1 MGLSP
6 EYYNNC
12 TDDVLNL
19 YAELEDRIISD
30 VVRRIVKTGDIT
42 ETAKW
47 QIRQAQQMGLLYDD
61 IIKDIAKSTNKT
73 DSEVKKMFEKAGVE
87 TVNNDNR
94 LHIQAGKSPL
104 DIRQSESMLQILNGV
119 YKNSLTDLKNLTGTT
134 AITSQ
139 TAYYQACN
147 SAFMMVSSGAFS
159 YQQALRT
166 VIQEVADKGATVS
179 YPSGHID
186 KLDVA
191 VRRSLLTGIG
201 LASRQISEENSRL
214 CECDLME
221 ISAHSGARP
230 SHAVWQGQIVSLS
243 GRRGYLSKSDIGYG
257 TGAGFGGWNC
267 RHDWYPFYEGIS
279 TRNYPQK
286 DLDRLNAKDIKY
298 NGKMYS
304 EYEISQM
311 LRKKEREIR
320 ALKREQVA
328 YKTALSET
336 DEKELKT
343 VFQSALTYTN
353 SVIRNKSN
361 QIQEFCNQTGYKRDR
376 FREQVGSKTSV
387 GHNSN
392 KNNENISI
400 YRLTSNNE
408 NGKMSSG
415 NVLTPT
421 EYRAKIKEAEN
432 YAKKLGIRN
441 VSYNNVDL
449 GVANAWNKFL
459 EENFKKFPVTKNYIN
474 FIGDVYTRN
483 SMVEKILTKKHINK
497 LLESN
502 KNISYKELQEKAKSN
517 VAKDMETYF
526 KINPKEKASTWIP
539 KGAIYKSVSG
549 IYINGIGCG
558 SIENINN
565 TNLRNSNNKFY
576 PIGCITIKSTFDHEF
591 GHLLDTI
598 LDIRNDERIHD
609 LFAPYIKNPALLTD
623 DLSEYAWNNA
633 RTNYILDLYNT
644 NNYKS
649 LSDIPNFTNL
659 YLEFIAEGW
668 AEYCNNPNP
677 RKIAKSIGDI
687 IEQTYKIRFNEGNSN
702 E

>member
-6 EYYNNC
+6 QYYDGC

-19 YAELEDRIISD
+19 YAELEDRIIAD

-73 DSEVKKMFEKAGVE
+73 DIEIKKMFEKAGVE

-201 LASRQISEENSRL
+201 LASRQISEENSKL
-214 CECDLME
+214 CGCDLME

-279 TRNYPQK
+279 TRNYTQS
-286 DLDRLNAKDIKY
+286 DLDKLNAKDIEY

-320 ALKREQVA
+320 ALKRQKVA
-328 YKTALSET
+328 LKTAV
-336 DEKELKT
+336 DEGQTFLKSDLT
-343 VFQSALTYTN
+343 ALNSKIRDKSA
-353 SVIRNKSN
+353 
-361 QIQEFCNQTGYKRDR
+361 QIQSFCNETGYKRDR
-376 FREQVGSKTSV
+376 FREQNLKSKPINKMQYRENDNTQYRK
-387 GHNSN
+387 GKLLKINSN
-392 KNNENISI
+392 IINVERRSGIMSIQQVPNSRHNLYVSTKVKNPEQAILYYENLITNVQNDIIFKIGSMKKPRYVIVDGNTQLAQGVIAAYDPSTNSI
-400 YRLTSNNE
+400 YIRDNTNTDE
-408 NGKMSSG
+408 KMIAFQQQGGTGYLVCDDNPKSS
-415 NVLTPT
+415 LMH
-421 EYRAKIKEAEN
+421 ELMHWYRKQSAE
-432 YAKKLGIRN
+432 K
-441 VSYNNVDL
+441 
-449 GVANAWNKFL
+449 VAG
-459 EENFKKFPVTKNYIN
+459 KNYGEYLIKTQTEILDYFAKTN
-474 FIGDVYTRN
+474 YNIR
-483 SMVEKILTKKHINK
+483 EKISKYASENVFAMTPDRKEEPIVEFLTACH
-497 LLESN
+497 
-502 KNISYKELQEKAKSN
+502 YKEQDEIMK
-517 VAKDMETYF
+517 
-526 KINPKEKASTWIP
+526 
-539 KGAIYKSVSG
+539 
-549 IYINGIGCG
+549 
-558 SIENINN
+558 
-565 TNLRNSNNKFY
+565 
-576 PIGCITIKSTFDHEF
+576 
-591 GHLLDTI
+591 TI
-598 LDIRNDERIHD
+598 L
-609 LFAPYIKNPALLTD
+609 
-623 DLSEYAWNNA
+623 
-633 RTNYILDLYNT
+633 
-644 NNYKS
+644 
-649 LSDIPNFTNL
+649 
-659 YLEFIAEGW
+659 
-668 AEYCNNPNP
+668 
-677 RKIAKSIGDI
+677 RKW
-687 IEQTYKIRFNEGNSN
+687 FNE
-702 E
+702 

>member
-6 EYYNNC
+6 QYYDGC
-12 TDDVLNL
+12 TNDVLNL
-19 YAELEDRIISD
+19 YDELEDRIIAD
-30 VVRRIVKTGDIT
+30 VVRRIIKTGDIT

-73 DSEVKKMFEKAGVE
+73 DIEIKKMFENAGVE

-94 LHIQAGKSPL
+94 IHIKAGKSPL

-267 RHDWYPFYEGIS
+267 RHDWYPFYEGVS
-279 TRNYPQK
+279 TRNYSQK
-286 DLDRLNAKDIKY
+286 DLDQLNAKDIEYK
-298 NGKMYS
+298 GKMYS

-311 LRKKEREIR
+311 LRGMERQSR
-320 ALKREQVA
+320 ALKREKVA
-328 YKTALSET
+328 LKTAI
-336 DEKELKT
+336 DEGQTFLKSDLT
-343 VFQSALTYTN
+343 ALNSKIKDKSA
-353 SVIRNKSN
+353 
-361 QIQEFCNQTGYKRDR
+361 QIQSFCNETGYNRDR
-376 FREQVGSKTSV
+376 FRESINPKTSV
-387 GHNSN
+387 GHTSKNYTNSLNILKLTDFESKKTFDGLSLN
-392 KNNENISI
+392 KQFQEEISLIPKHLLDKVENHINNIFVRKGISGYSKKGRNI
-400 YRLTSNNE
+400 YLD
-408 NGKMSSG
+408 
-415 NVLTPT
+415 T
-421 EYRAKIKEAEN
+421 EPQKGDIIHEFAHAIEDLLNLKNSQKYQEILQKGLEN
-432 YAKKLGIRN
+432 YTNYDIMEETKRYEK
-441 VSYNNVDL
+441 SFFYVD
-449 GVANAWNKFL
+449 
-459 EENFKKFPVTKNYIN
+459 
-474 FIGDVYTRN
+474 
-483 SMVEKILTKKHINK
+483 
-497 LLESN
+497 
-502 KNISYKELQEKAKSN
+502 
-517 VAKDMETYF
+517 
-526 KINPKEKASTWIP
+526 
-539 KGAIYKSVSG
+539 
-549 IYINGIGCG
+549 
-558 SIENINN
+558 
-565 TNLRNSNNKFY
+565 NNKFVTQY
-576 PIGCITIKSTFDHEF
+576 QGRLYIE
-591 GHLLDTI
+591 HLLA
-598 LDIRNDERIHD
+598 DIDWG
-609 LFAPYIKNPALLTD
+609 D
-623 DLSEYAWNNA
+623 DLNASPEIMKEYFSEGFKF
-633 RTNYILDLYNT
+633 YILYPDILKDKDLELYN
-644 NNYKS
+644 
-649 LSDIPNFTNL
+649 
-659 YLEFIAEGW
+659 FIKEIC
-668 AEYCNNPNP
+668 E
-677 RKIAKSIGDI
+677 
-687 IEQTYKIRFNEGNSN
+687 NE
-702 E
+702 

>member
-6 EYYNNC
+6 EYYNEC
-12 TDDVLNL
+12 TQDVLNL
-19 YAELEDRIISD
+19 YAEIEDRIIAD
-30 VVRRIVKTGDIT
+30 IVRRIIKTGDIT

-61 IIKDIAKSTNKT
+61 IIKEVAKSSGKAEQTI
-73 DSEVKKMFEKAGVE
+73 KKMFENAGVE

-201 LASRQISEENSRL
+201 LASRQISEENSCL

-243 GRRGYLSKSDIGYG
+243 GRRGYLSKNDIGYG

-279 TRNYPQK
+279 TRNYTQS
-286 DLDRLNAKDIKY
+286 DLDKLNAKDIKY

-304 EYEISQM
+304 KYEISQM

-320 ALKREQVA
+320 ALKREKIA
-328 YKTALSET
+328 YKTAIEEGQTSFKS
-336 DEKELKT
+336 D
-343 VFQSALTYTN
+343 LTTIN
-353 SVIRNKSN
+353 GKIKDKSS
-361 QIQEFCNQTGYKRDR
+361 QIQEFCNQTGYNRDR
-376 FREQVGSKTSV
+376 FREQVGGKTSV
-387 GHNSN
+387 GYGAKNKINGNIQNFDYMSRFNPRYSNVFKIKIPTINNFFEIQTKRVSNSHFEMYADITADRKN
-392 KNNENISI
+392 KAIRLFEKMFLDVQNQLPKNFKIPPIVAVDFEKNGIIKKGYDLIGAYDKNMGNLFINTQYDTKEKLFEYVNRYENFANKTEYAVFKHELGHKYYEDCINSLAISKNMSYNEVKKIIDRKIYNYVENKKDYLFIQTNISI
-400 YRLTSNNE
+400 YAQDGYNKNSFTEVIAECFSVRDTNE
-408 NGKMSSG
+408 I
-415 NVLTPT
+415 
-421 EYRAKIKEAEN
+421 AKE
-432 YAKKLGIRN
+432 
-441 VSYNNVDL
+441 
-449 GVANAWNKFL
+449 
-459 EENFKKFPVTKNYIN
+459 
-474 FIGDVYTRN
+474 
-483 SMVEKILTKKHINK
+483 ILS
-497 LLESN
+497 LLE
-502 KNISYKELQEKAKSN
+502 
-517 VAKDMETYF
+517 
-526 KINPKEKASTWIP
+526 
-539 KGAIYKSVSG
+539 
-549 IYINGIGCG
+549 
-558 SIENINN
+558 
-565 TNLRNSNNKFY
+565 
-576 PIGCITIKSTFDHEF
+576 
-591 GHLLDTI
+591 
-598 LDIRNDERIHD
+598 DI
-609 LFAPYIKNPALLTD
+609 
-623 DLSEYAWNNA
+623 
-633 RTNYILDLYNT
+633 
-644 NNYKS
+644 
-649 LSDIPNFTNL
+649 
-659 YLEFIAEGW
+659 
-668 AEYCNNPNP
+668 
-677 RKIAKSIGDI
+677 
-687 IEQTYKIRFNEGNSN
+687 
-702 E
+702 

>member
-6 EYYNNC
+6 QYYDGC

-73 DSEVKKMFEKAGVE
+73 DNEIKKMFENAGVE

-104 DIRQSESMLQILNGV
+104 DIHQSESMLQILNGV

-147 SAFMMVSSGAFS
+147 SAFMMATSGAFS

-166 VIQEVADKGATVS
+166 VIQEVGQNGATVS
-179 YPSGHID
+179 YPSGHTD

-201 LASRQISEENSRL
+201 LASRQISEENSKL
-214 CECDLME
+214 CGCDLME

-230 SHAVWQGQIVSLS
+230 SHASWQGQIVSLS
-243 GRRGYLSKSDIGYG
+243 GRRGYLSKVDIGYG
-257 TGAGFGGWNC
+257 SGAGFGGWNC
-267 RHDWYPFYEGIS
+267 RHDWYPYYEGIS
-279 TRNYPQK
+279 TRNYTQS
-286 DLDRLNAKDIKY
+286 DLDKLNAKDIKY

-361 QIQEFCNQTGYKRDR
+361 QIQEFCDQTGYKRDR
-376 FREQVGSKTSV
+376 FRESINQKTSV
-387 GHNSN
+387 GHTSGSVQKYKDTLKNGLTSTQNYGNIQGRGNGNNSSN
-392 KNNENISI
+392 GNSKQYYEYLGNIDFKDKKAIGKALLEFEIQNRNADIERCIVITPNNEKYLVHGTLDTVDTTMLGDKLKGSINEHNHVTGESQYSFSYEDLKSCIQDGTNTAFAFDEKYRYVMKFPNHEISEDDLYDAYQLAI
-400 YRLTSNNE
+400 EEIANARIF
-408 NGKMSSG
+408 G
-415 NVLTPT
+415 T
-421 EYRAKIKEAEN
+421 EDISVEDEQHEKVKRTCER
-432 YAKKLGIRN
+432 LGIKYVR
-441 VSYNNVDL
+441 
-449 GVANAWNKFL
+449 
-459 EENFKKFPVTKNYIN
+459 
-474 FIGDVYTRN
+474 
-483 SMVEKILTKKHINK
+483 TKK
-497 LLESN
+497 
-502 KNISYKELQEKAKSN
+502 
-517 VAKDMETYF
+517 
-526 KINPKEKASTWIP
+526 
-539 KGAIYKSVSG
+539 
-549 IYINGIGCG
+549 
-558 SIENINN
+558 
-565 TNLRNSNNKFY
+565 
-576 PIGCITIKSTFDHEF
+576 
-591 GHLLDTI
+591 
-598 LDIRNDERIHD
+598 
-609 LFAPYIKNPALLTD
+609 
-623 DLSEYAWNNA
+623 
-633 RTNYILDLYNT
+633 
-644 NNYKS
+644 
-649 LSDIPNFTNL
+649 
-659 YLEFIAEGW
+659 
-668 AEYCNNPNP
+668 
-677 RKIAKSIGDI
+677 
-687 IEQTYKIRFNEGNSN
+687 
-702 E
+702 

>member
-6 EYYNNC
+6 QYYDGC

-30 VVRRIVKTGDIT
+30 IVRRIIKTGDIT

-104 DIRQSESMLQILNGV
+104 DIRQSESMLQILNGI

-139 TAYYQACN
+139 TSYINACN

-166 VIQEVADKGATVS
+166 VIQEVGQNGVTVS
-179 YPSGHID
+179 YPSGHVD

-214 CECDLME
+214 CGCDLME

-230 SHAVWQGQIVSLS
+230 SHASWQGQIVSLS

-279 TRNYPQK
+279 TRTYTQS
-286 DLDRLNAKDIKY
+286 DLDKLNAKDIEY

-320 ALKREQVA
+320 ALKREQNA
-328 YKTALSET
+328 YKTAISET
-336 DEKELKT
+336 DDKELKA

-353 SVIRNKSN
+353 SAIRDKST
-361 QIQEFCNQTGYKRDR
+361 QIQNFCHDTGYKRDR
-376 FREQVGSKTSV
+376 FREQVGGKTSV
-387 GHNSN
+387 GHTSGNTQKYKDTLKNGLTSAQNSGNMNNKDIPLNLKETVQNLKDNINIKISSRTIKDYHFGDGTSN
-392 KNNENISI
+392 KSNNYIRNATVYNYSNNISFVYPKPYNSEMQPI
-400 YRLTSNNE
+400 NLE
-408 NGKMSSG
+408 
-415 NVLTPT
+415 
-421 EYRAKIKEAEN
+421 RAVKIFNDVPKS
-432 YAKKLGIRN
+432 L
-441 VSYNNVDL
+441 L
-449 GVANAWNKFL
+449 KF
-459 EENFKKFPVTKNYIN
+459 
-474 FIGDVYTRN
+474 
-483 SMVEKILTKKHINK
+483 VEKIEFVDYRNPQDTYWEKTYHIKGFVSFATGGNKEICFWGTGTKTDDTTILETYIHEIGHNFDNEIKMSYSNEWQQAINK
-497 LLESN
+497 DFALNGKQSPTSYGTSSNAEDFAESLA
-502 KNISYKELQEKAKSN
+502 YYF
-517 VAKDMETYF
+517 VHAKDF
-526 KINPKEKASTWIP
+526 KEQFPNRAELI
-539 KGAIYKSVSG
+539 
-549 IYINGIGCG
+549 
-558 SIENINN
+558 
-565 TNLRNSNNKFY
+565 RR
-576 PIGCITIKSTFDHEF
+576 
-591 GHLLDTI
+591 I
-598 LDIRNDERIHD
+598 L
-609 LFAPYIKNPALLTD
+609 
-623 DLSEYAWNNA
+623 
-633 RTNYILDLYNT
+633 
-644 NNYKS
+644 
-649 LSDIPNFTNL
+649 
-659 YLEFIAEGW
+659 
-668 AEYCNNPNP
+668 
-677 RKIAKSIGDI
+677 
-687 IEQTYKIRFNEGNSN
+687 NE
-702 E
+702 

>member
-6 EYYNNC
+6 QYYDGC

-30 VVRRIVKTGDIT
+30 IVRRIIKTGDIT

-104 DIRQSESMLQILNGV
+104 DIRQSESMLQILNGI

-139 TAYYQACN
+139 TSYINACN

-166 VIQEVADKGATVS
+166 VIQEVGQNGVTVS
-179 YPSGHID
+179 YPSGHVD

-214 CECDLME
+214 CGCDLME

-230 SHAVWQGQIVSLS
+230 SHASWQGQIVSLS

-267 RHDWYPFYEGIS
+267 RHDWYPYYEGIS
-279 TRNYPQK
+279 TRNYSQK
-286 DLDRLNAKDIKY
+286 DLDRLNAKDIEY

-320 ALKREQVA
+320 ALKREKVA
-328 YKTALSET
+328 YKTAISET
-336 DEKELKT
+336 DDKELKA

-353 SVIRNKSN
+353 SAIRDKST
-361 QIQEFCNQTGYKRDR
+361 QIQNFCHDTGYKRDR
-376 FREQVGSKTSV
+376 FREQVGGKTSV
-387 GHNSN
+387 GHTSGNTQKYKDTLKNGLTSAQNSGNMNNKDIPLNLKETVQNLKDNINIKISSRTIKDYHFGDGTSN
-392 KNNENISI
+392 KSNNYIRNATVYNYSNNISFVYPKPYNSEMQPI
-400 YRLTSNNE
+400 NLE
-408 NGKMSSG
+408 
-415 NVLTPT
+415 
-421 EYRAKIKEAEN
+421 RAVKIFNDVPKS
-432 YAKKLGIRN
+432 L
-441 VSYNNVDL
+441 L
-449 GVANAWNKFL
+449 KF
-459 EENFKKFPVTKNYIN
+459 
-474 FIGDVYTRN
+474 
-483 SMVEKILTKKHINK
+483 VEKIEFVDYRNPQDTYWEKTYHIKGFVSFATGGNKEICFWGTGTKTDDTTILETYIHEIGHNFDNEIKMSYSNEWQQAINK
-497 LLESN
+497 DFALNGKQSPTSYGTSSNAEDFAESLA
-502 KNISYKELQEKAKSN
+502 YYF
-517 VAKDMETYF
+517 VHAKDF
-526 KINPKEKASTWIP
+526 KEQFPNRAELI
-539 KGAIYKSVSG
+539 
-549 IYINGIGCG
+549 
-558 SIENINN
+558 
-565 TNLRNSNNKFY
+565 RR
-576 PIGCITIKSTFDHEF
+576 
-591 GHLLDTI
+591 I
-598 LDIRNDERIHD
+598 L
-609 LFAPYIKNPALLTD
+609 
-623 DLSEYAWNNA
+623 
-633 RTNYILDLYNT
+633 
-644 NNYKS
+644 
-649 LSDIPNFTNL
+649 
-659 YLEFIAEGW
+659 
-668 AEYCNNPNP
+668 
-677 RKIAKSIGDI
+677 
-687 IEQTYKIRFNEGNSN
+687 NE
-702 E
+702 

>member
-6 EYYNNC
+6 QYYDGC

-19 YAELEDRIISD
+19 YAELEDRIIAD
-30 VVRRIVKTGDIT
+30 VVRRIVKTGNVT
-42 ETAKW
+42 ETTKW

-73 DSEVKKMFEKAGVE
+73 DSEVKKMFENAGVE

-139 TAYYQACN
+139 TAYYNACN

-166 VIQEVADKGATVS
+166 VIQEVGKNGTTVS
-179 YPSGHID
+179 YPSGHVD

-279 TRNYPQK
+279 ARNYSQK

-311 LRKKEREIR
+311 LRGMERQSR
-320 ALKREQVA
+320 ALKRQKVA
-328 YKTALSET
+328 LKTAV
-336 DEKELKT
+336 DEGQTFLKSDLT
-343 VFQSALTYTN
+343 ALNSKIRDKSA
-353 SVIRNKSN
+353 
-361 QIQEFCNQTGYKRDR
+361 QIQSFCNDTGYKRDK
-376 FREQVGSKTSV
+376 FRESINPKTSV
-387 GHNSN
+387 GHTS
-392 KNNENISI
+392 KNRQNN
-400 YRLTSNNE
+400 LTSVQK
-408 NGKMSSG
+408 NGNIHGRRFNSIADPMF
-415 NVLTPT
+415 
-421 EYRAKIKEAEN
+421 E
-432 YAKKLGIRN
+432 
-441 VSYNNVDL
+441 
-449 GVANAWNKFL
+449 
-459 EENFKKFPVTKNYIN
+459 VTGSA
-474 FIGDVYTRN
+474 FD
-483 SMVEKILTKKHINK
+483 S
-497 LLESN
+497 
-502 KNISYKELQEKAKSN
+502 
-517 VAKDMETYF
+517 
-526 KINPKEKASTWIP
+526 NPKEVEQIMKTLKEWGVELNLGSNTLGYGCLRRGVPGGMSVTKEASYSAW
-539 KGAIYKSVSG
+539 
-549 IYINGIGCG
+549 
-558 SIENINN
+558 
-565 TNLRNSNNKFY
+565 L
-576 PIGCITIKSTFDHEF
+576 HEF
-591 GHLLDTI
+591 QHAEDDKNAGWNGLEVLWCDPE
-598 LDIRNDERIHD
+598 ERIRREKRAYQKEID
-609 LFAPYIKNPALLTD
+609 LAY
-623 DLSEYAWNNA
+623 EYG
-633 RTNYILDLYNT
+633 R
-644 NNYKS
+644 K
-649 LSDIPNFTNL
+649 DIVERLKQNL
-659 YLEFIAEGW
+659 NEEI
-668 AEYCNNPNP
+668 
-677 RKIAKSIGDI
+677 
-687 IEQTYKIRFNEGNSN
+687 QKIRKAMEEYG
-702 E
+702 